1 MRAFY
6 SIPIKTLDGTD
17 TTLAT
22 YQGDILL
29 IVNVASRCGFTSQYK
44 ALEQLHRDY
53 QSRGVRVLGFPCNQF
68 LRQEPGN
75 SEAIQ
80 QFTKNCF
87 HITFPIFE
95 KIDVRGPNQSP
106 LYAYL
111 AKHIQKK
118 PWIFIPWNFSKILI
132 SREGDVLEQ
141 FLPTTNPNRIQ
152 KKIEQLL
159 NK

>member
-1 MRAFY
+1 MKAFY

-80 QFTKNCF
+80 QFTTSCF

-132 SREGDVLEQ
+132 SREGDVLKQ